1 MIELGQIVSGLVQRT
16 AEGKLKWTRS
26 VQDGR
31 FIASVDAISITIGE
45 EEGSFSS
52 LYRLDILDET
62 GATVES
68 LRYHE
73 MTAEQYEELARLYV
87 LDETGATVE
96 SFRYYEMTD
105 EQYEELAR
113 LYVLARRSA
122 LDIESVLEKLAK
134 VSSCS

>member
-31 FIASVDAISITIGE
+31 FVASVDAISITIGE
-45 EEGSFSS
+45 EEGRFSS
-52 LYRLDILDET
+52 GYRLDILDET

-68 LRYHE
+68 LRY
-73 MTAEQYEELARLYV
+73 
-87 LDETGATVE
+87 DETT
-96 SFRYYEMTD
+96 T
-105 EQYEELAR
+105 EQDEELAR

-122 LDIESVLEKLAK
+122 YDIDSLLEKLAK
-134 VSSCS
+134 GLEL